1 MGADMKT
8 IKFKSDLW
16 GGTVNLTDPLTL
28 EQEAAF
34 EQAAHEAKKA
44 KEKYGDEIIST
55 FVLVWLPTVLLCV
68 DKWNLKD
75 FPERPTMETF
85 PTRPIKELAMLI
97 SQLVK
102 EITALYVES
111 IDIPNASGANPTP
124 MPQETP
130 PSPEN

>member
-1 MGADMKT
+1 MKT
-8 IKFKSDLW
+8 IKYKSDLW
-16 GGTVNLTDPLTL
+16 GGYVVLSDPLTL

-44 KEKYGDEIIST
+44 RDKYGDEIIST
-55 FVLVWLPTVLLCV
+55 FVLVWLPAVLLCV
-68 DKWNLKD
+68 EKWTLQD
-75 FPERPTMETF
+75 FPEQPTILNF
-85 PTRPIKELAMLI
+85 PTRPIKELAGLI
-97 SQLVK
+97 SMLVK

-124 MPQETP
+124 LPQETP